1 MAVAVCLL
9 GVVLAPREI
18 SPECEPKTHVVP
30 VKNTAPH
37 RGSGLRV

>member
-9 GVVLAPREI
+9 GVVLAPRDI
-18 SPECEPKTHVVP
+18 SPEREQKTHVVP

-37 RGSGLRV
+37 RSVGLRV